1 MAFRTVIVDSHSK
14 LEYSLEYL
22 VYRTVNETK
31 RIFLDEIHTLII
43 QSTAVSLTSAL
54 ISELS
59 KRKIKVI
66 FCDEKKNPVSEL
78 VPYYNAHNSSG
89 RVFEQMNWNDSIK
102 DRVWK
107 EIIFQKIRNQAASL
121 LRKNKKDQYNQLID
135 YANNIEQGDIT
146 NREGHAA
153 KIYFNFVYFEGFT
166 RDKDCFLNACLNY
179 GYTILLSQ
187 FNRAITSSGYL
198 TQVGIHHKNEYNQF
212 NLSCDLIEPFRFL
225 IDDFVEQLNE
235 NGDWKEKIIEILNKE
250 VEIDGKKQTVT
261 NAINVYSQSVF
272 NALEN
277 NDPSVIK
284 FVKNDI

>member
-1 MAFRTVIVDSHSK
+1 M
-14 LEYSLEYL
+14 
-22 VYRTVNETK
+22 
-31 RIFLDEIHTLII
+31 
-43 QSTAVSLTSAL
+43 
-54 ISELS
+54 
-59 KRKIKVI
+59 
-66 FCDEKKNPVSEL
+66 
-78 VPYYNAHNSSG
+78 
-89 RVFEQMNWNDSIK
+89 
-102 DRVWK
+102 
-107 EIIFQKIRNQAASL
+107 
-121 LRKNKKDQYNQLID
+121 
-135 YANNIEQGDIT
+135 
-146 NREGHAA
+146 
-153 KIYFNFVYFEGFT
+153 
-166 RDKDCFLNACLNY
+166 
-179 GYTILLSQ
+179 LSQ